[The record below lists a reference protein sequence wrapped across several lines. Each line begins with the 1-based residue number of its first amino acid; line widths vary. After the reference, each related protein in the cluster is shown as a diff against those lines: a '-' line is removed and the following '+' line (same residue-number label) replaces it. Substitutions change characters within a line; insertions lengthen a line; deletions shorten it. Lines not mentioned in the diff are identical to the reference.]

1 MRKGGAAAVAALEA
15 RLGYRFADR
24 KLLDTALTH
33 PSAARQGQAHY
44 QRLEFLGDRVLGLT
58 IADLLFRTFPKATE
72 GEMSRQ
78 LAALVRKE
86 TCAEVAERIGLGD
99 IARIAGAQ
107 SLPAGGRTTN
117 ILGDLCE
124 ALIAALYLDGGMDV
138 ARQFVEEEWSG
149 LIERGV
155 GVRRDPKT
163 ALQEWA
169 HTRGFGV
176 PRYEI
181 VDRWGPA
188 HETVFQVSA
197 MVEGLD
203 PGMGT
208 GRSRREA
215 EKAAATAV
223 LVREGVWEGTN
234 DGG

>member
-1 MRKGGAAAVAALEA
+1 MRRRGAAAIDALEV
-15 RLGYRFADR
+15 RLGHRFADR

-58 IADLLFRTFPKATE
+58 IADLLFRTFPRATE

-86 TCAEVAERIGLGD
+86 TCAKVAERVGLGD
-99 IARIAGAQ
+99 FVRIAGAQ
-107 SLPAGGRTTN
+107 SLPDGGRTTN

-138 ARQFVEEEWSG
+138 ARAFVEAEWRG
-149 LIERGV
+149 LLDRGE

-169 HTRGFGV
+169 HTQGYGV

-197 MVEGLD
+197 LVEGLES
-203 PGMGT
+203 GTGT
-208 GRSRREA
+208 GRSRRDA
-215 EKAAATAV
+215 EKEAATAI
-223 LVREGVWEGTN
+223 LVRERVWRGISD
-234 DGG
+234 DG